1 MIVQCSSSLT
11 LEGSVAQ
18 IKMAGCPALGT
29 EGVTDAAEPRQSDQ
43 LAAPMDKRPR
53 RLGKKH
59 TNSGICREGGEMVG
73 HNLNK
78 HQILLVQ
85 QQTHART
92 HTHCLIHSNAAS
104 CAVTSAYSAQD
115 KFTQS
120 LEHPVHPVLV
130 CSVMIFM
137 TWTPAIRETQH
148 HKPNTHSGTQTV
160 NAIPSTPAHSTY
172 KHKKK
177 KQAVQKFTVT
187 LSQVIT
193 WLFPL
198 PVSPQL
204 QSI

>member
-92 HTHCLIHSNAAS
+92 HTHTVSSILMLP
-104 CAVTSAYSAQD
+104 AVLSPVPTLPRTS
-115 KFTQS
+115 S
-120 LEHPVHPVLV
+120 L
-130 CSVMIFM
+130 
-137 TWTPAIRETQH
+137 
-148 HKPNTHSGTQTV
+148 
-160 NAIPSTPAHSTY
+160 
-172 KHKKK
+172 
-177 KQAVQKFTVT
+177 
-187 LSQVIT
+187 
-193 WLFPL
+193 
-198 PVSPQL
+198 SP
-204 QSI
+204 